1 MSDKKFIDLF
11 AGCGGLSLGLR
22 RAGWKS
28 LFAVEANPD
37 AFLTYSKNHLK
48 DASDWPDWL
57 PQVAHRIEDVLG
69 NYRTELAALKG
80 SVQLVAGGPPC
91 QGFSMAGR
99 RRANDPRNQAV
110 NHYLEF
116 LKLVEPQMV
125 LLENVRGFMTMR
137 HERDDTYSQYAKI
150 ELEKLGYEVDSKLLI
165 ASDWGVPQRRPRFF
179 IVAWK
184 SNGDT
189 EQDPFADLELQ
200 RESFLLARK
209 LPTKR
214 AVTVGEAIGDL
225 TISTATLIDNLDGG
239 VGGFKQID
247 YKPPKKKTGYLAQM
261 RKGAQGSLSDLRLP
275 KHSDVVRQRFAD
287 ILASCRPGYPLTVED
302 RKRYNMQKRSLIPL
316 SAEMSSR
323 TITTLPDDMI
333 HYSEPRILTVRECAR
348 LQSFPDSFKFY
359 GPYTTGGD
367 RRQYSCPRYT
377 QVGNAVPP
385 LLAEALGEMLMELS

>member
-1 MSDKKFIDLF
+1 MSDRRFIDLF

-22 RAGWKS
+22 RAGWES
-28 LFAVEANPD
+28 LFAVEANAD
-37 AFLTYSKNHLK
+37 AFLTYSENHLK
-48 DASDWPDWL
+48 DETDWPDWL
-57 PQVAHRIEDVLG
+57 PKTSHRIEDVLET
-69 NYRTELAALKG
+69 YHTELEALKG

-99 RRANDPRNQAV
+99 RRSNDPRNKAV
-110 NHYLEF
+110 NHYLKF
-116 LKLVEPQMV
+116 LKLVEPQIV

-150 ELEKLGYEVDSKLLI
+150 ELEKLGYSVKSKLLI

-184 SNGDT
+184 ADGET
-189 EQDPFADLELQ
+189 EQSPFEHLEIQ
-200 RESFLLARK
+200 RESFLRARK

-214 AVTVGEAIGDL
+214 PVTVGEAIGDL
-225 TISTATLIDNLDGG
+225 TISTATLVDNVDGG
-239 VGGFKQID
+239 VSGFKQID
-247 YKPPKKKTGYLAQM
+247 YKAPKKTTGYLAQM
-261 RKGAQGSLSDLRLP
+261 RKGAKGNLSDLRLA
-275 KHSDVVRQRFAD
+275 KHSDAVRQRFAD
-287 ILASCRPGYPLTVED
+287 ILASCRPGHPLTVED

-316 SAEMSSR
+316 AENMSSR

-333 HYSEPRILTVRECAR
+333 HYLEPRILTVRECAR
-348 LQSFPDSFKFY
+348 LQSFPDSFKFH

-367 RRQYSCPRYT
+367 RRQHSCPRYT

-385 LLAEALGEMLMELS
+385 LLAEALGEMLMGLR